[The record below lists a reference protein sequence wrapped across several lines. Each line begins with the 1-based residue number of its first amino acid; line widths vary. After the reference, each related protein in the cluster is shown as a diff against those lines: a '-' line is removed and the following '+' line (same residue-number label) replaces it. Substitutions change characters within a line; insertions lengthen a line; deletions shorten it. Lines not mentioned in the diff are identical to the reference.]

1 MPRIYVSGSGVKNG
15 FPSDLN
21 SGCLNGNS
29 GKANPISSLERAV
42 HNLYAKRMISW
53 PSISGPRTMF
63 HDEALNL
70 KGELEAWCNVVTVR
84 FFYSTQTP
92 FDVWRV
98 TAASPEE
105 TKVQVLRSSNTLAA
119 TNAEECVLTLVLQP
133 TSEPT
138 RDTGELS
145 LTFEFLRTSATFTTV
160 TTANAEFYLFGV
172 TIEPNNVDL
181 ISD

>member
-1 MPRIYVSGSGVKNG
+1 
-15 FPSDLN
+15 
-21 SGCLNGNS
+21 
-29 GKANPISSLERAV
+29 
-42 HNLYAKRMISW
+42 
-53 PSISGPRTMF
+53 
-63 HDEALNL
+63 
-70 KGELEAWCNVVTVR
+70 
-84 FFYSTQTP
+84 
-92 FDVWRV
+92 VWRV